1 MSDLDKM
8 LVIKDCEDVGK
19 IPISGGRYLIISTA
33 SRLKDG
39 SGCGVY
45 IDLEDKS
52 GNDIPLAAMI
62 DHLKEDEEPCI
73 HLFAAYGLSSDE
85 METVQKWTKEEIET
99 NEQEE
104 I

>member
-8 LVIKDCEDVGK
+8 LVLKDCEDVGK

-33 SRLKDG
+33 SRLDDG

-52 GNDIPLAAMI
+52 GNDIPLASVI
-62 DHLKEDEEPCI
+62 DHLKEDEDPCI
-73 HLFAAYGLSSDE
+73 HLFAAYGLDCDE
-85 METVQKWTKEEIET
+85 METVQKWTKEKIET